1 MEVLNL
7 TDVDIKIENIVA
19 SASIGKDIDLKE
31 IESSNMLEG
40 VSYNREQ
47 FPGLVFKLKEPKTA
61 ALIFGSG
68 KLVCTGAKSIDD
80 SKLAIK
86 RTVDLMRKVDTDIP
100 EEFEIKIQ
108 NIVASANLESTLNLE
123 AVALELEDTEYEP
136 EQFPGL
142 VYRLSDPKVVLLLF
156 GSGVLLI
163 KLVVFDLDNV
173 IIDGEAIDE
182 IGKLANVEDDIAAI
196 TEKAMQGEIDFETS
210 IKDRVQLLEGTSIE
224 DIEKVADDLPL
235 MNGACKTIDCLKEK
249 DVDVAIISGSFDVV
263 ADKVKDKLGVETV
276 YTNSFTVEDGK
287 LTGEVTGPLVSGSKL
302 DVLKDHVEEAG
313 ITLDEVVAVG
323 DGANDISMIESAGCG
338 IAFNAKDSVKEIADI
353 VVDGKD
359 LCKVLDE
366 ILNQLTTEE
375 ETETVDDEEA
385 VEEVEETEATE
396 EAVEEEAEE
405 AVEEEA
411 EEAVEEV
418 EETEDSE
425 EAAEETEDA
434 AETEDKKEDKKELPK
449 SEFVLADTMEG
460 VRKQK
465 DEKEAEISKVAD
477 EREEFN
483 KIAKEQRKIRDEL
496 NASLKENLNKAIEY
510 RNERNEINKEV
521 EAAKK
526 ARNEANNKIKSL
538 EWSSGKR
545 DKIKIENEIK
555 KIDKIIETRVLDIKK
570 ENQLV
575 KNAND
580 LRKQL
585 MEIHEDE
592 SVKTEAQELKKLSEE
607 EHEKVIALSEKA
619 QEAHEEML
627 TYFRKTDDIRTA
639 ADEAHKKFIEARK
652 NASAKHEEFKA
663 ILSDIHVINKKLGSN
678 KPKKRKNDN
687 KGGSGSNKNRE
698 ERERAEEIFA
708 KFKQGGKVSTE
719 EILLLQK
726 YNIG

>member
-1 MEVLNL
+1 M
-7 TDVDIKIENIVA
+7 
-19 SASIGKDIDLKE
+19 
-31 IESSNMLEG
+31 
-40 VSYNREQ
+40 
-47 FPGLVFKLKEPKTA
+47 
-61 ALIFGSG
+61 
-68 KLVCTGAKSIDD
+68 
-80 SKLAIK
+80 
-86 RTVDLMRKVDTDIP
+86 
-100 EEFEIKIQ
+100 
-108 NIVASANLESTLNLE
+108 
-123 AVALELEDTEYEP
+123 
-136 EQFPGL
+136 
-142 VYRLSDPKVVLLLF
+142 
-156 GSGVLLI
+156 I

-182 IGKLANVEDDIAAI
+182 IGKLANVEEDIAEI

-235 MNGACKTIDCLKEK
+235 MPGAEETITCLKDK

-263 ADKVKDKLGVETV
+263 AEKIKDKLGVDAV

-287 LTGEVTGPLVSGSKL
+287 LTGEVTGPLVSGTKL
-302 DVLKDHVEEAG
+302 DVLNDHVEEAG

-353 VVDGKD
+353 VVDEKD
-359 LCKVLDE
+359 LTKVLDE
-366 ILNQLTTEE
+366 ILNQLTTEDA
-375 ETETVDDEEA
+375 ETETVEENAEEA
-385 VEEVEETEATE
+385 EAVEAETEEVEEADAEPVEEEDAEEA
-396 EAVEEEAEE
+396 EAVEAET
-405 AVEEEA
+405 
-411 EEAVEEV
+411 EEV
-418 EETEDSE
+418 EEANAEPEEEGDAE
-425 EAAEETEDA
+425 EADAEPAEEEKPKKSKK
-434 AETEDKKEDKKELPK
+434 DKGLPK
-449 SEFVLADTMEG
+449 SDFVLADTMEG

-465 DEKEAEISKVAD
+465 DEKEAEISKVAE

-483 KIAKEQRKIRDEL
+483 RIAKEQRKIRDEL

-510 RNERNEINKEV
+510 RNERNEINKAV

-526 ARNEANNKIKSL
+526 ARNDANNKIKNL

-585 MEIHEDE
+585 MAIHEDE
-592 SVKTEAQELKKLSEE
+592 SVKNEAQELKKVSEE
-607 EHEKVIALSEKA
+607 EHEKVIELSEKA
-619 QEAHEEML
+619 QAAHEEML
-627 TYFRKTDDIRTA
+627 KYFRKTDDIRTA

-652 NASAKHEEFKA
+652 NASAKHEEFKV

-678 KPKKRKNDN
+678 KPKRRKSDN
-687 KGGSGSNKNRE
+687 KSSSGANKNRE
-698 ERERAEEIFA
+698 EKERAEEIFE

>member
-1 MEVLNL
+1 M
-7 TDVDIKIENIVA
+7 
-19 SASIGKDIDLKE
+19 
-31 IESSNMLEG
+31 
-40 VSYNREQ
+40 
-47 FPGLVFKLKEPKTA
+47 
-61 ALIFGSG
+61 
-68 KLVCTGAKSIDD
+68 
-80 SKLAIK
+80 
-86 RTVDLMRKVDTDIP
+86 
-100 EEFEIKIQ
+100 
-108 NIVASANLESTLNLE
+108 
-123 AVALELEDTEYEP
+123 
-136 EQFPGL
+136 
-142 VYRLSDPKVVLLLF
+142 
-156 GSGVLLI
+156 VLLI

-182 IGKLANVEDDIAAI
+182 IGKLANVEDDIAEI

-224 DIEKVADDLPL
+224 EIEKVAEDLPL
-235 MNGACKTIDCLKEK
+235 MPGACETVKCLKDK
-249 DVDVAIISGSFDVV
+249 GVDVAIISGSFDVV
-263 ADKVKDKLGVETV
+263 ADKVSDKLGVDTV

-302 DVLKDHVEEAG
+302 DVLKDHVDEAG

-338 IAFNAKDSVKEIADI
+338 IAFNAKDSVKEIAD
-353 VVDGKD
+353 VVVEEKD
-359 LCKVLDE
+359 LCKVLSE
-366 ILNQLTTEE
+366 ICNQLTTDDAEE
-375 ETETVDDEEA
+375 ETVE
-385 VEEVEETEATE
+385 EEVEAQEAEGDAETE
-396 EAVEEEAEE
+396 
-405 AVEEEA
+405 
-411 EEAVEEV
+411 EEV
-418 EETEDSE
+418 QEVEAAEE
-425 EAAEETEDA
+425 EAAEEEAEAEEAEDAEEDA
-434 AETEDKKEDKKELPK
+434 AEEEAEAEEAEEEPAEEEAPAEKP
-449 SEFVLADTMEG
+449 EFVLADTMEG

-465 DEKEAEISKVAD
+465 DEKEAEIAKVAE

-483 KIAKEQRKIRDEL
+483 KIAREQRKIRDEL

-538 EWSSGKR
+538 EWNSGKR
-545 DKIKIENEIK
+545 NKVKIENEIK

-592 SVKTEAQELKKLSEE
+592 SVKAEADELRKKSEE
-607 EHEKVIALSEKA
+607 EHEKVIELSEKA
-619 QEAHEEML
+619 QAAHEEML
-627 TYFRKTDDIRTA
+627 KYFRKTDDIRTA
-639 ADEAHKKFIEARK
+639 ADEAHKNFVEARR
-652 NASAKHEEFKA
+652 NASAKHEEFKD

-678 KPKKRKNDN
+678 KPKRRKSDN
-687 KGGSGSNKNRE
+687 KGSSGGNKNRE
-698 ERERAEEIFA
+698 EKQRAQEIFE

>member
-1 MEVLNL
+1 M
-7 TDVDIKIENIVA
+7 
-19 SASIGKDIDLKE
+19 
-31 IESSNMLEG
+31 
-40 VSYNREQ
+40 
-47 FPGLVFKLKEPKTA
+47 
-61 ALIFGSG
+61 
-68 KLVCTGAKSIDD
+68 
-80 SKLAIK
+80 
-86 RTVDLMRKVDTDIP
+86 
-100 EEFEIKIQ
+100 
-108 NIVASANLESTLNLE
+108 
-123 AVALELEDTEYEP
+123 
-136 EQFPGL
+136 
-142 VYRLSDPKVVLLLF
+142 
-156 GSGVLLI
+156 I

-182 IGKLANVEDDIAAI
+182 IGKLANVEDEIAEI

-210 IKDRVQLLEGTSIE
+210 IKDRVKLLEGTSIE
-224 DIEKVADDLPL
+224 EIEKVADELPL
-235 MNGACKTIDCLKEK
+235 MPGAEETINALKEK
-249 DVDVAIISGSFDVV
+249 DLDVAIISGSFDVV
-263 ADKVKDKLGVETV
+263 AEKVKDKLGVDAV
-276 YTNSFTVEDGK
+276 YTNSFSVEDGK

-302 DVLKDHVEEAG
+302 DVLKDHVEKAE
-313 ITLDEVVAVG
+313 ITLDDVVAVG

-353 VVDGKD
+353 VVEEKD
-359 LCKVLDE
+359 LTKVLDE
-366 ILNQLTTEE
+366 IVNQLTTDDA
-375 ETETVDDEEA
+375 ETETV
-385 VEEVEETEATE
+385 
-396 EAVEEEAEE
+396 EEEAQ
-405 AVEEEA
+405 EA
-411 EEAVEEV
+411 EEEV
-418 EETEDSE
+418 VE
-425 EAAEETEDA
+425 EAAEEEAQEAEEEVVEDA
-434 AETEDKKEDKKELPK
+434 AEEEAQEEKPKKADKGLPK
-449 SEFVLADTMEG
+449 SDFVLADTMEG

-465 DEKEAEISKVAD
+465 DEKEAEISKVAE
-477 EREEFN
+477 EREEYN

-510 RNERNEINKEV
+510 RNERNEINKAV

-526 ARNEANNKIKSL
+526 ARNDANNKIKNL

-585 MEIHEDE
+585 MDIHEDE
-592 SVKTEAQELKKLSEE
+592 SVKSEAQELKKLSEE
-607 EHEKVIALSEKA
+607 EHEKVIELSEKA
-619 QEAHEEML
+619 QTAHEEML
-627 TYFRKTDDIRTA
+627 KYFRKTDDIRTA

-678 KPKKRKNDN
+678 KPRRRKSEN
-687 KGGSGSNKNRE
+687 KSSSGGNKNRE
-698 ERERAEEIFA
+698 EKERAEEIFE

>member
-1 MEVLNL
+1 M
-7 TDVDIKIENIVA
+7 
-19 SASIGKDIDLKE
+19 
-31 IESSNMLEG
+31 
-40 VSYNREQ
+40 
-47 FPGLVFKLKEPKTA
+47 
-61 ALIFGSG
+61 
-68 KLVCTGAKSIDD
+68 
-80 SKLAIK
+80 
-86 RTVDLMRKVDTDIP
+86 
-100 EEFEIKIQ
+100 
-108 NIVASANLESTLNLE
+108 
-123 AVALELEDTEYEP
+123 
-136 EQFPGL
+136 
-142 VYRLSDPKVVLLLF
+142 
-156 GSGVLLI
+156 I

-182 IGKLANVEDDIAAI
+182 IGKLANVEEDIAAI

-224 DIEKVADDLPL
+224 DIEKVACDLPL
-235 MNGACKTIDCLKEK
+235 MPGAEKTIKCLKDK

-263 ADKVKDKLGVETV
+263 ADKIKDKLGVETV

-287 LTGEVTGPLVSGSKL
+287 LTGEVTGPLVSGTKL

-338 IAFNAKDSVKEIADI
+338 IAFNAKDSVKEIAD
-353 VVDGKD
+353 VVVEEKD
-359 LCKVLDE
+359 LCKVLCE
-366 ILNQLTTEE
+366 ILNQLTTEDA
-375 ETETVDDEEA
+375 ETETVEDEAEEA
-385 VEEVEETEATE
+385 ETEAVAEEPVEEVAEAE
-396 EAVEEEAEE
+396 EADEEVVEEAAEEEAEE
-405 AVEEEA
+405 AEEE
-411 EEAVEEV
+411 VV
-418 EETEDSE
+418 E
-425 EAAEETEDA
+425 EAAEEEAEATEEP
-434 AETEDKKEDKKELPK
+434 AEEEAKEEKPKAKKSKKGLPE
-449 SEFVLADTMEG
+449 SNFVLADTMEG

-465 DEKEAEISKVAD
+465 DEKEAEIAKVAE

-510 RNERNEINKEV
+510 RNERNEINKAV

-526 ARNEANNKIKSL
+526 ARNDANNKIKSL

-592 SVKTEAQELKKLSEE
+592 SVKNEAQELKKLSEE
-607 EHEKVIALSEKA
+607 EHEKVIELSEKA
-619 QEAHEEML
+619 QTAHEEML

-652 NASAKHEEFKA
+652 NASAKHEEFKV

-678 KPKKRKNDN
+678 KPKRRKSDN
-687 KGGSGSNKNRE
+687 KPSGGANKNRE
-698 ERERAEEIFA
+698 EKERAEEIFE

>member
-1 MEVLNL
+1 M
-7 TDVDIKIENIVA
+7 
-19 SASIGKDIDLKE
+19 
-31 IESSNMLEG
+31 
-40 VSYNREQ
+40 
-47 FPGLVFKLKEPKTA
+47 
-61 ALIFGSG
+61 
-68 KLVCTGAKSIDD
+68 
-80 SKLAIK
+80 
-86 RTVDLMRKVDTDIP
+86 
-100 EEFEIKIQ
+100 
-108 NIVASANLESTLNLE
+108 
-123 AVALELEDTEYEP
+123 
-136 EQFPGL
+136 
-142 VYRLSDPKVVLLLF
+142 
-156 GSGVLLI
+156 I

-182 IGKLANVEDDIAAI
+182 IGKLANVEDEIAEI

-210 IKDRVQLLEGTSIE
+210 IKDRVKLLEGTSIE
-224 DIEKVADDLPL
+224 EIEKVADELPL
-235 MNGACKTIDCLKEK
+235 MPGAEETINALKEK
-249 DVDVAIISGSFDVV
+249 DLDVAIISGSFDVV
-263 ADKVKDKLGVETV
+263 AEKVKDKLGVDAV
-276 YTNSFTVEDGK
+276 YTNSFSVEDGK

-302 DVLKDHVEEAG
+302 DVLKDHVEKAE
-313 ITLDEVVAVG
+313 ITLDDVVAVG

-353 VVDGKD
+353 VVEEKD
-359 LCKVLDE
+359 LTKVLDE
-366 ILNQLTTEE
+366 IVNQLTTDDA
-375 ETETVDDEEA
+375 ETETV
-385 VEEVEETEATE
+385 
-396 EAVEEEAEE
+396 EEEAQ
-405 AVEEEA
+405 EA
-411 EEAVEEV
+411 EEEV
-418 EETEDSE
+418 VE
-425 EAAEETEDA
+425 EAAEEEAQEAEEEVVEEA
-434 AETEDKKEDKKELPK
+434 AEEAQEEKPKKADKGLPK
-449 SEFVLADTMEG
+449 SDFVLADTMEG

-465 DEKEAEISKVAD
+465 DEKEAEISKVAE
-477 EREEFN
+477 EREEYN

-510 RNERNEINKEV
+510 RNERNEINKAV

-526 ARNEANNKIKSL
+526 ARNDANNKIKNL

-585 MEIHEDE
+585 MDIHEDE
-592 SVKTEAQELKKLSEE
+592 SVKSEAQELKKLSEE
-607 EHEKVIALSEKA
+607 EHEKVIELSEKA
-619 QEAHEEML
+619 QTAHEEML
-627 TYFRKTDDIRTA
+627 KYFRKTDDIRTA

-678 KPKKRKNDN
+678 KPRRRKSEN
-687 KGGSGSNKNRE
+687 KSSSGGNKNRE
-698 ERERAEEIFA
+698 EKERAEEIFE

>member
-1 MEVLNL
+1 M
-7 TDVDIKIENIVA
+7 
-19 SASIGKDIDLKE
+19 
-31 IESSNMLEG
+31 
-40 VSYNREQ
+40 
-47 FPGLVFKLKEPKTA
+47 
-61 ALIFGSG
+61 
-68 KLVCTGAKSIDD
+68 
-80 SKLAIK
+80 
-86 RTVDLMRKVDTDIP
+86 
-100 EEFEIKIQ
+100 
-108 NIVASANLESTLNLE
+108 
-123 AVALELEDTEYEP
+123 
-136 EQFPGL
+136 
-142 VYRLSDPKVVLLLF
+142 
-156 GSGVLLI
+156 I

-224 DIEKVADDLPL
+224 DVEKVADELPL
-235 MNGACKTIDCLKEK
+235 MPGACKTINCLKDKGVE
-249 DVDVAIISGSFDVV
+249 VAIISGSFDVV
-263 ADKVKDKLGVETV
+263 ADKVSDKLGVDAV
-276 YTNSFTVEDGK
+276 YSNSFTVEDGK

-313 ITLDEVVAVG
+313 IALDEVVAVG

-353 VVDGKD
+353 VVDEKD
-359 LCKVLDE
+359 LCKVLCE
-366 ILNQLTTEE
+366 ILDQLTTDDAEE
-375 ETETVDDEEA
+375 ET
-385 VEEVEETEATE
+385 VEEVEAQEAEENVAKEAESEE
-396 EAVEEEAEE
+396 EAGEDAEEESEEEASEEAEE
-405 AVEEEA
+405 EAGEDAEEESEEEA
-411 EEAVEEV
+411 
-418 EETEDSE
+418 SE
-425 EAAEETEDA
+425 EAG
-434 AETEDKKEDKKELPK
+434 KEKA
-449 SEFVLADTMEG
+449 EFVLADTIEG

-465 DEKEAEISKVAD
+465 DEKEAEIAKVAE
-477 EREEFN
+477 EREEYN
-483 KIAKEQRKIRDEL
+483 KIAREQRKIRDEL

-526 ARNEANNKIKSL
+526 ERNEANNKIKNL
-538 EWSSGKR
+538 EWNSGKR
-545 DKIKIENEIK
+545 NKVKIENEIK

-592 SVKTEAQELKKLSEE
+592 SVKAEAEELKKQSEE
-607 EHEKVIALSEKA
+607 AHQRVIELSEKA
-619 QEAHEEML
+619 QAAHEEML
-627 TYFRKTDDIRTA
+627 KYFRKTDDIRTA
-639 ADEAHKKFIEARK
+639 ADEAHKNFIEARR

-678 KPKKRKNDN
+678 KPKRRKSDN
-687 KGGSGSNKNRE
+687 KGSSGGNKNRE
-698 ERERAEEIFA
+698 EKQRAQEIFE

>member
-1 MEVLNL
+1 M
-7 TDVDIKIENIVA
+7 
-19 SASIGKDIDLKE
+19 
-31 IESSNMLEG
+31 
-40 VSYNREQ
+40 
-47 FPGLVFKLKEPKTA
+47 
-61 ALIFGSG
+61 
-68 KLVCTGAKSIDD
+68 
-80 SKLAIK
+80 
-86 RTVDLMRKVDTDIP
+86 
-100 EEFEIKIQ
+100 
-108 NIVASANLESTLNLE
+108 
-123 AVALELEDTEYEP
+123 
-136 EQFPGL
+136 
-142 VYRLSDPKVVLLLF
+142 
-156 GSGVLLI
+156 I

-182 IGKLANVEDDIAAI
+182 IGKLANVEDEIAEI

-210 IKDRVQLLEGTSIE
+210 IKDRVQLLEGVSVD
-224 DIEKVADDLPL
+224 DIQKVASELPL
-235 MNGACKTIDCLKEK
+235 MSGASETIDGLKEK
-249 DVDVAIISGSFDVV
+249 DLDVAIISGSFDIV
-263 ADKVKDKLGVETV
+263 ADEIKDKLGVENV

-302 DVLKDHVEEAG
+302 DVLKDHVEKAG
-313 ITLDEVVAVG
+313 IALDEVIAVG

-353 VVDGKD
+353 IVDEKD
-359 LCKVLDE
+359 LTKVLDE
-366 ILNQLTTEE
+366 INNQLTTDDAEE
-375 ETETVDDEEA
+375 ETVEDEEA
-385 VEEVEETEATE
+385 DEAQAEEVEETVEA
-396 EAVEEEAEE
+396 
-405 AVEEEA
+405 
-411 EEAVEEV
+411 EEV
-418 EETEDSE
+418 EEAD
-425 EAAEETEDA
+425 EAD
-434 AETEDKKEDKKELPK
+434 DKKADKELPE
-449 SEFVLADTMEG
+449 SDFVLADTMEG

-465 DEKEAEISKVAD
+465 DEKEAEISKIAE
-477 EREEFN
+477 EREEYN

-510 RNERNEINKEV
+510 RNERNEINKAV

-526 ARNEANNKIKSL
+526 ARNEANNKIKNL

-592 SVKTEAQELKKLSEE
+592 SVKGEAEELKKISEE
-607 EHEKVIALSEKA
+607 EHEKVIALSEQA

-627 TYFRKTDDIRTA
+627 KYFRKTDDIRTA
-639 ADEAHKKFIEARK
+639 ADEAHKQFIEARK

-663 ILSDIHVINKKLGSN
+663 TLSDIHVINKKLGSN
-678 KPKKRKNDN
+678 KPKRRKSDN
-687 KGGSGSNKNRE
+687 KGSSGANKNRE
-698 ERERAEEIFA
+698 EKERAEEIFE
-708 KFKQGGKVSTE
+708 KFKNGGKVSTE

>member
-1 MEVLNL
+1 M
-7 TDVDIKIENIVA
+7 
-19 SASIGKDIDLKE
+19 
-31 IESSNMLEG
+31 
-40 VSYNREQ
+40 
-47 FPGLVFKLKEPKTA
+47 
-61 ALIFGSG
+61 
-68 KLVCTGAKSIDD
+68 
-80 SKLAIK
+80 
-86 RTVDLMRKVDTDIP
+86 
-100 EEFEIKIQ
+100 
-108 NIVASANLESTLNLE
+108 
-123 AVALELEDTEYEP
+123 
-136 EQFPGL
+136 
-142 VYRLSDPKVVLLLF
+142 
-156 GSGVLLI
+156 I

-182 IGKLANVEDDIAAI
+182 IGKLANVEEDIAAI
-196 TEKAMQGEIDFETS
+196 TEKAMQGEIDFETA

-224 DIEKVADDLPL
+224 DIEKVACDLPL
-235 MNGACKTIDCLKEK
+235 MPGAEKTIKCLKDK

-263 ADKVKDKLGVETV
+263 ADKIKDKLGVETV

-287 LTGEVTGPLVSGSKL
+287 LTGEVTGPLVSGTKL

-338 IAFNAKDSVKEIADI
+338 IAFNAKDSVKEIAD
-353 VVDGKD
+353 VVVEEKD
-359 LCKVLDE
+359 LCKVLCE
-366 ILNQLTTEE
+366 ILNQLTTEDA
-375 ETETVDDEEA
+375 ETETVEDEAEEA
-385 VEEVEETEATE
+385 ETETVAEEPVEEVAEA
-396 EAVEEEAEE
+396 EEEAEE
-405 AVEEEA
+405 EVVEEAAEEEA
-411 EEAVEEV
+411 EESEDEAEEEV
-418 EETEDSE
+418 VE
-425 EAAEETEDA
+425 EAAEEEAEA
-434 AETEDKKEDKKELPK
+434 AEEPAEEEAKEEKPKAKKSKKGLPE
-449 SEFVLADTMEG
+449 SNFVLADTMEG

-465 DEKEAEISKVAD
+465 DEKEAEIAKVAE

-483 KIAKEQRKIRDEL
+483 KVAKEQRKIRDEL
-496 NASLKENLNKAIEY
+496 NASLKENLNKAIEF
-510 RNERNEINKEV
+510 RNERNEINKAV

-526 ARNEANNKIKSL
+526 ARNDANNKIKSL

-592 SVKTEAQELKKLSEE
+592 SVKNEAQELKKLSEE
-607 EHEKVIALSEKA
+607 EHEKVIELSEKA
-619 QEAHEEML
+619 QAAHEEML

-678 KPKKRKNDN
+678 KPKRRKSDN
-687 KGGSGSNKNRE
+687 KPSGGANKNRE
-698 ERERAEEIFA
+698 EKERAEEIFE

>member
-1 MEVLNL
+1 M
-7 TDVDIKIENIVA
+7 
-19 SASIGKDIDLKE
+19 
-31 IESSNMLEG
+31 
-40 VSYNREQ
+40 
-47 FPGLVFKLKEPKTA
+47 
-61 ALIFGSG
+61 
-68 KLVCTGAKSIDD
+68 
-80 SKLAIK
+80 
-86 RTVDLMRKVDTDIP
+86 
-100 EEFEIKIQ
+100 
-108 NIVASANLESTLNLE
+108 
-123 AVALELEDTEYEP
+123 
-136 EQFPGL
+136 
-142 VYRLSDPKVVLLLF
+142 
-156 GSGVLLI
+156 VLLI

-182 IGKLANVEDDIAAI
+182 IGKLANVEDEIAEI

-210 IKDRVQLLEGTSIE
+210 IKDRVKLLEGTSIE
-224 DIEKVADDLPL
+224 EIEKVADELPL
-235 MNGACKTIDCLKEK
+235 MPGAEETINALKEK
-249 DVDVAIISGSFDVV
+249 DLDVAIISGSFDVV
-263 ADKVKDKLGVETV
+263 AEKVKDKLGVDAV
-276 YTNSFTVEDGK
+276 YTNSFSVEDGK

-302 DVLKDHVEEAG
+302 DVLKDHVEKAE
-313 ITLDEVVAVG
+313 ITLDDVVAVG

-353 VVDGKD
+353 VVEEKD
-359 LCKVLDE
+359 LTKVLDE
-366 ILNQLTTEE
+366 IVNQLTTDDA
-375 ETETVDDEEA
+375 ETETV
-385 VEEVEETEATE
+385 
-396 EAVEEEAEE
+396 EEEAQ
-405 AVEEEA
+405 EA
-411 EEAVEEV
+411 EEEV
-418 EETEDSE
+418 VE
-425 EAAEETEDA
+425 EAAEEEA
-434 AETEDKKEDKKELPK
+434 QEEKPKKADKGLPK
-449 SEFVLADTMEG
+449 SDFVLADTMEG

-465 DEKEAEISKVAD
+465 DEKEAEISKVAE
-477 EREEFN
+477 EREEYN

-510 RNERNEINKEV
+510 RNERNEINKAV

-526 ARNEANNKIKSL
+526 ARNDANNKIKNL

-585 MEIHEDE
+585 MDIHEDD
-592 SVKTEAQELKKLSEE
+592 SVKSEAQELKKLSEE
-607 EHEKVIALSEKA
+607 EHEKVIELSEKA
-619 QEAHEEML
+619 QTAHEEML
-627 TYFRKTDDIRTA
+627 KYFRKTDDIRTA

-678 KPKKRKNDN
+678 KPRRRKSEN
-687 KGGSGSNKNRE
+687 KSSSGGNKNRE
-698 ERERAEEIFA
+698 EKERAEEIFE

>member
-1 MEVLNL
+1 M
-7 TDVDIKIENIVA
+7 
-19 SASIGKDIDLKE
+19 
-31 IESSNMLEG
+31 
-40 VSYNREQ
+40 
-47 FPGLVFKLKEPKTA
+47 
-61 ALIFGSG
+61 
-68 KLVCTGAKSIDD
+68 
-80 SKLAIK
+80 
-86 RTVDLMRKVDTDIP
+86 
-100 EEFEIKIQ
+100 
-108 NIVASANLESTLNLE
+108 
-123 AVALELEDTEYEP
+123 
-136 EQFPGL
+136 
-142 VYRLSDPKVVLLLF
+142 
-156 GSGVLLI
+156 VLLI

-182 IGKLANVEDDIAAI
+182 IGKLANVEEDIAEI

-224 DIEKVADDLPL
+224 GIEKLADDLPL
-235 MNGACKTIDCLKEK
+235 MAGAEETINGLKEN
-249 DVDVAIISGSFDVV
+249 DIDVAIISGSFDVV
-263 ADKVKDKLGVETV
+263 AEKVKDKLGVDKV

-302 DVLKDHVEEAG
+302 DVLNDHVEEAG
-313 ITLDEVVAVG
+313 IALEDVVAVG

-338 IAFNAKDSVKEIADI
+338 IAFNAKDSVKEIAD
-353 VVDGKD
+353 VVVNEKD
-359 LCKVLDE
+359 LTKVLDE

-375 ETETVDDEEA
+375 ETETVDDEE
-385 VEEVEETEATE
+385 TS
-396 EAVEEEAEE
+396 EAEE
-405 AVEEEA
+405 V
-411 EEAVEEV
+411 
-418 EETEDSE
+418 
-425 EAAEETEDA
+425 EDA
-434 AETEDKKEDKKELPK
+434 AETEEASEASEAEDEEKEAEEEPK

-592 SVKTEAQELKKLSEE
+592 SVKTEAQELKKVSEE
-607 EHEKVIALSEKA
+607 EHQKVIELSEKA

-639 ADEAHKKFIEARK
+639 ADEAHKNFVEARK

-687 KGGSGSNKNRE
+687 KGGSGANKNRE
-698 ERERAEEIFA
+698 EKERAEEIFA

>member
-1 MEVLNL
+1 M
-7 TDVDIKIENIVA
+7 
-19 SASIGKDIDLKE
+19 
-31 IESSNMLEG
+31 
-40 VSYNREQ
+40 
-47 FPGLVFKLKEPKTA
+47 
-61 ALIFGSG
+61 
-68 KLVCTGAKSIDD
+68 
-80 SKLAIK
+80 
-86 RTVDLMRKVDTDIP
+86 
-100 EEFEIKIQ
+100 
-108 NIVASANLESTLNLE
+108 
-123 AVALELEDTEYEP
+123 
-136 EQFPGL
+136 
-142 VYRLSDPKVVLLLF
+142 
-156 GSGVLLI
+156 I

-182 IGKLANVEDDIAAI
+182 IGKLANVEEDIAAI

-224 DIEKVADDLPL
+224 EIQKVASELPL
-235 MNGACKTIDCLKEK
+235 MPGAEKTINDLKEN

-263 ADKVKDKLGVETV
+263 ADEIKDKLGVETV

-302 DVLKDHVEEAG
+302 DVLKDHVENAG
-313 ITLDEVVAVG
+313 IALDEVVAVG

-338 IAFNAKDSVKEIADI
+338 IAFNAKDSVKEIAD
-353 VVDGKD
+353 VVVEEKD
-359 LCKVLDE
+359 LTKVLDE
-366 ILNQLTTEE
+366 ILNQLTTDDAEE
-375 ETETVDDEEA
+375 ETVEEVEDEASEEAEA
-385 VEEVEETEATE
+385 VEEVAEAEAEVEEDEAE
-396 EAVEEEAEE
+396 EAADEEEAEEEASEEEAEE
-405 AVEEEA
+405 AAEEEA
-411 EEAVEEV
+411 E
-418 EETEDSE
+418 TE
-425 EAAEETEDA
+425 EA
-434 AETEDKKEDKKELPK
+434 PK
-449 SEFVLADTMEG
+449 HEFVLADTMEG

-483 KIAKEQRKIRDEL
+483 KIAREQRKIRDEL
-496 NASLKENLNKAIEY
+496 NSSLKENLNKAIEF

-526 ARNEANNKIKSL
+526 ARNDANNKIKSL
-538 EWSSGKR
+538 EWNSGKR
-545 DKIKIENEIK
+545 NKVRIENEIK

-592 SVKTEAQELKKLSEE
+592 SVKAEADELKKVSEQ
-607 EHEKVIALSEKA
+607 EHEKVIELSEKA
-619 QEAHEEML
+619 QAAHEEML
-627 TYFRKTDDIRTA
+627 KYFRKTDDIRTA
-639 ADEAHKKFIEARK
+639 ADEAHKKFIEARR
-652 NASAKHEEFKA
+652 NASDKHEEFKT

-678 KPKKRKNDN
+678 KPKRRKSDN
-687 KGGSGSNKNRE
+687 KGSSGANKNRE
-698 ERERAEEIFA
+698 EKQRAQEIFE

>member
-1 MEVLNL
+1 M
-7 TDVDIKIENIVA
+7 
-19 SASIGKDIDLKE
+19 
-31 IESSNMLEG
+31 
-40 VSYNREQ
+40 
-47 FPGLVFKLKEPKTA
+47 
-61 ALIFGSG
+61 
-68 KLVCTGAKSIDD
+68 
-80 SKLAIK
+80 
-86 RTVDLMRKVDTDIP
+86 
-100 EEFEIKIQ
+100 
-108 NIVASANLESTLNLE
+108 
-123 AVALELEDTEYEP
+123 
-136 EQFPGL
+136 
-142 VYRLSDPKVVLLLF
+142 
-156 GSGVLLI
+156 I

-235 MNGACKTIDCLKEK
+235 MPGACKTIKCLKDK

-263 ADKVKDKLGVETV
+263 ADKVKDKLGVDTV

-302 DVLKDHVEEAG
+302 DVLKDHVEKAG

-338 IAFNAKDSVKEIADI
+338 IAFNAKDSVKEIAD
-353 VVDGKD
+353 VVVEEKD
-359 LCKVLDE
+359 LCKVLCE

-375 ETETVDDEEA
+375 ETEAVDDEETEDA
-385 VEEVEETEATE
+385 VEAEEVEEAEASE
-396 EAVEEEAEE
+396 EA
-405 AVEEEA
+405 
-411 EEAVEEV
+411 
-418 EETEDSE
+418 
-425 EAAEETEDA
+425 EAAEETEEVEEAEA
-434 AETEDKKEDKKELPK
+434 AESEDKKENKKELPK
-449 SEFVLADTMEG
+449 SDFVLADTMEG

-496 NASLKENLNKAIEY
+496 NASLKENLNKAIEF
-510 RNERNEINKEV
+510 RNERNEINKQV
-521 EAAKK
+521 EEAKK
-526 ARNEANNKIKSL
+526 ARNEANAKIKSL
-538 EWSSGKR
+538 EWNSGKR
-545 DKIKIENEIK
+545 NKIKIENEIK

-592 SVKTEAQELKKLSEE
+592 AAKGEAEELKKVSEE
-607 EHEKVIALSEKA
+607 EHEKVIELSEKA
-619 QEAHEEML
+619 QAAHEEML
-627 TYFRKTDDIRTA
+627 KYFRKTDDIRTA
-639 ADEAHKKFIEARK
+639 ADEAHKKFIEARR
-652 NASAKHEEFKA
+652 NASEKHEEFKA

-678 KPKKRKNDN
+678 KPKRRKSDN
-687 KGGSGSNKNRE
+687 KGSSGSNKNRE
-698 ERERAEEIFA
+698 ERQRAQEIFE

>member
-1 MEVLNL
+1 M
-7 TDVDIKIENIVA
+7 
-19 SASIGKDIDLKE
+19 
-31 IESSNMLEG
+31 
-40 VSYNREQ
+40 
-47 FPGLVFKLKEPKTA
+47 
-61 ALIFGSG
+61 
-68 KLVCTGAKSIDD
+68 
-80 SKLAIK
+80 
-86 RTVDLMRKVDTDIP
+86 
-100 EEFEIKIQ
+100 
-108 NIVASANLESTLNLE
+108 
-123 AVALELEDTEYEP
+123 
-136 EQFPGL
+136 
-142 VYRLSDPKVVLLLF
+142 
-156 GSGVLLI
+156 VLLI

-182 IGKLANVEDDIAAI
+182 IGKLANVEDEIAEI

-210 IKDRVQLLEGTSIE
+210 IKDRVKLLEGTSIE
-224 DIEKVADDLPL
+224 EIEKVADELPL
-235 MNGACKTIDCLKEK
+235 MPGAEETINALKEK
-249 DVDVAIISGSFDVV
+249 DLDVAIISGSFDVV
-263 ADKVKDKLGVETV
+263 AEKVKDKLGVDAV
-276 YTNSFTVEDGK
+276 YTNSFSVEDGK

-302 DVLKDHVEEAG
+302 DVLKDHVEKAE
-313 ITLDEVVAVG
+313 ITLDDVVAVG

-353 VVDGKD
+353 VVEEKD
-359 LCKVLDE
+359 LTKVLDE
-366 ILNQLTTEE
+366 IVNQLTTDDA
-375 ETETVDDEEA
+375 ETETV
-385 VEEVEETEATE
+385 
-396 EAVEEEAEE
+396 EEEAQEAEE
-405 AVEEEA
+405 EVVEDAAEEEA
-411 EEAVEEV
+411 QEAEEEV
-418 EETEDSE
+418 VE
-425 EAAEETEDA
+425 EAAEEEA
-434 AETEDKKEDKKELPK
+434 QEEKPKKADKGLPK
-449 SEFVLADTMEG
+449 SDFVLADTMEG

-465 DEKEAEISKVAD
+465 DEKEAEISKVAE
-477 EREEFN
+477 EREEYN

-510 RNERNEINKEV
+510 RNERNEINKAV

-526 ARNEANNKIKSL
+526 ARNDANNKIKNL

-585 MEIHEDE
+585 MDIHEDE
-592 SVKTEAQELKKLSEE
+592 SVKSEAQELRKLSEE
-607 EHEKVIALSEKA
+607 EHEKVIELSEKA
-619 QEAHEEML
+619 QTAHEEML
-627 TYFRKTDDIRTA
+627 KYFRKTDDIRTA

-678 KPKKRKNDN
+678 KPRRRKSEN
-687 KGGSGSNKNRE
+687 KSSSGGNKNRE
-698 ERERAEEIFA
+698 EKERAEEIFE

>member
-1 MEVLNL
+1 M
-7 TDVDIKIENIVA
+7 
-19 SASIGKDIDLKE
+19 
-31 IESSNMLEG
+31 
-40 VSYNREQ
+40 
-47 FPGLVFKLKEPKTA
+47 
-61 ALIFGSG
+61 
-68 KLVCTGAKSIDD
+68 
-80 SKLAIK
+80 
-86 RTVDLMRKVDTDIP
+86 
-100 EEFEIKIQ
+100 
-108 NIVASANLESTLNLE
+108 
-123 AVALELEDTEYEP
+123 
-136 EQFPGL
+136 
-142 VYRLSDPKVVLLLF
+142 
-156 GSGVLLI
+156 I

-182 IGKLANVEDDIAAI
+182 IGKLANVEEDIAAI

-224 DIEKVADDLPL
+224 DIEKVAEDLPL
-235 MNGACKTIDCLKEK
+235 MPGACKTVNCLKDK
-249 DVDVAIISGSFDVV
+249 GVDVAIISGSFDVV
-263 ADKVKDKLGVETV
+263 AEKINDKLGVDTV

-338 IAFNAKDSVKEIADI
+338 IAFNAKDSVKEIAD
-353 VVDGKD
+353 VVVEEKD
-359 LCKVLDE
+359 LCKVLCE
-366 ILNQLTTEE
+366 ILNQMTTDDAEE
-375 ETETVDDEEA
+375 ETV
-385 VEEVEETEATE
+385 VEEVEAQEAESDAETEVQEEVVEE
-396 EAVEEEAEE
+396 EAAEEAEAEEEESEEEAEEVEVEAEPEEEAEE
-405 AVEEEA
+405 AVEESEEEA
-411 EEAVEEV
+411 EAEEEAVEE
-418 EETEDSE
+418 
-425 EAAEETEDA
+425 
-434 AETEDKKEDKKELPK
+434 KP
-449 SEFVLADTMEG
+449 EFVLADTMEG

-465 DEKEAEISKVAD
+465 DEKEAEIAKVAE

-483 KIAKEQRKIRDEL
+483 KTAREQRKIRDEL

-538 EWSSGKR
+538 EWNSGKR
-545 DKIKIENEIK
+545 DKVKIENEIK

-592 SVKTEAQELKKLSEE
+592 SVKAEADEYRKKSEE
-607 EHEKVIALSEKA
+607 EHEKVIELSEKA
-619 QEAHEEML
+619 QAAHEEML
-627 TYFRKTDDIRTA
+627 KYFRKTDDIRTA
-639 ADEAHKKFIEARK
+639 ADEAHKKFVEARK
-652 NASAKHEEFKA
+652 NASDKHEEFKA

-678 KPKKRKNDN
+678 KPKRRKSDN
-687 KGGSGSNKNRE
+687 KSSGGSNKNRE
-698 ERERAEEIFA
+698 EKQRAQEIFE